1 MADNHGNTPAAWTGV
16 GVSMVGFVVGTV
28 GMLFNPVNMVLLW
41 VGIILAVA
49 GLPVFLVMARMGL
62 HEAGTDGS

>member
-16 GVSMVGFVVGTV
+16 AVSMVGFVVGTV

-41 VGIILAVA
+41 VGIVLAVA
-49 GLPVFLVMARMGL
+49 GLPVFLVMAKMGL
-62 HEAGTDGS
+62 NEAGADGS